1 MPSVSTSTAEYAVL
15 LYSHRPAVIEQMRS
29 AIGEEPVEGVKIE
42 YAVAGDYDEAVSL
55 IDKYAIDLVLLDGE
69 AQPAGGLGIA
79 RQLRDEFAPH
89 PSPHPTDSLRSP
101 SREPE
106 EATLPQVPLL
116 AVVVARAA
124 DRWLAAWSRADAVL
138 MHPLNPVTTGQTV
151 VDLLVNRAE
160 GVAPAQRAA

>member
-1 MPSVSTSTAEYAVL
+1 MWAGYGAEVAAPVFPFQCGRFNMRGVSTSATEYAVL

-42 YAVAGDYDEAVSL
+42 FAVAGGYDEAVAL
-55 IDKYAIDLVLLDGE
+55 IDRFAIDLVLLDGE

-79 RQLRDEFAPH
+79 RQLRDEF
-89 PSPHPTDSLRSP
+89 D
-101 SREPE
+101 EP
-106 EATLPQVPLL
+106 PIL

-151 VDLLVNRAE
+151 VDLLVSRASSA
-160 GVAPAQRAA
+160 APAQRAA

>member
-42 YAVAGDYDEAVSL
+42 YAVAGDYDDAVAL

-79 RQLRDEFAPH
+79 RQLRDEFE
-89 PSPHPTDSLRSP
+89 
-101 SREPE
+101 EP
-106 EATLPQVPLL
+106 PIL

-124 DRWLAAWSRADAVL
+124 DRWLAAWARADAVL